1 MGVKNR
7 VQVKICGLTR
17 VDEALACAEL
27 GADAIGCIFFPKS
40 PRFVDDLRAREIC
53 TALPAGT
60 DKVGV
65 FVNEDY
71 STIMRR
77 VEQCGIDGVQLHGQ
91 ETPELVKRLRGQGL
105 IVIKALFVNAEPGVD
120 SAALY
125 DPAAFLVEAA
135 GGPLPGGNAMAWDWA
150 TIGNLAFEKPLLLAG
165 GLHAENVAT
174 AIAQAS
180 PHGVD
185 VSSGVESLPGRKDIE
200 KVKRFLLAAH
210 DAPGP
215 REPRNIFRRMRKPRW

>member
-1 MGVKNR
+1 MGVGGR

-27 GADAIGCIFFPKS
+27 GADAVGCVFFPKS
-40 PRFVDDLRAREIC
+40 PRFVDDRRAREIC
-53 TALPAGT
+53 AALPAGT
-60 DKVGV
+60 GKVGV
-65 FVNEDY
+65 FVNEGY

-91 ETPELVKRLRGQGL
+91 EAPELVERLREQGL
-105 IVIKALFVNAEPGVD
+105 VVIKALFVNAEPGVD

-125 DPAAFLVEAA
+125 DPSAFLVEAA
-135 GGPLPGGNAMAWDWA
+135 GGALPGGNALAWDWA
-150 TIGNLAFEKPLLLAG
+150 AVGSLRLGKPLLLAG

-185 VSSGVESLPGRKDIE
+185 VSSGVESMPGRKDLE

-210 DAPGP
+210 DTRGS
-215 REPRNIFRRMRKPRW
+215 RESRKIF